1 MAESISGLGAA
12 AVAGQSRAETDRQK
26 LADDLDDFMTLLT
39 TQLQHQDP
47 LDPMDANEFTTQL
60 VQFASVEQQI
70 SQNANL
76 EALIKAQETAQLS
89 SVASY
94 VGRMAEV
101 KTNQVQI
108 YNGEAEFNYVLHED
122 SVGTLINIQ
131 DSSGRTVF
139 SGEGNV
145 SAGKHGVLWDGTD
158 LSGNQLPD
166 GIYKL
171 TVTAL
176 DADGA
181 PVDITTTAVGKITGV
196 SYAGDEPELIMTNQ
210 AVKLADVISL
220 KEAAVE
226 LSEVD
231 SIAAAQLK
239 AKASSKDASNSAVA
253 AQDAYDAL
261 VTLAESSDLE
271 EVQTQLTAAE
281 KAVNE
286 AAEAQSEANEAYM
299 TAENATSAYVAAEA
313 AQSATAAAARASK
326 AASEASVALAKAKA
340 AVKAAEDAA

>member
-1 MAESISGLGAA
+1 MADSISGLGAS
-12 AVAGQSRAETDRQK
+12 AVAGQSRSETDRQK

-70 SQNANL
+70 SQNSNL
-76 EALIKAQETAQLS
+76 ETLIKAQETSQLS

-122 SVGTLINIQ
+122 SVATLINIQ
-131 DSSGRTVF
+131 DDNGRTVF
-139 SGEGNV
+139 SGEGNLA
-145 SAGKHGVLWDGTD
+145 AGKHGVLWDGTD

-166 GIYKL
+166 GLYKL

-210 AVKLADVISL
+210 AVTLGDVISL
-220 KEAAVE
+220 KEEAIE

-239 AKASSKDASNSAVA
+239 AKAS
-253 AQDAYDAL
+253 AQDAVASADSAQASYEAAQEY
-261 VTLAESSDLE
+261 AEDYPITE
-271 EVQTQLTAAE
+271 IEAEVE
-281 KAVNE
+281 KAKVASE
-286 AAEAQSEANEAYM
+286 AAAAAKAEAEEAYE
-299 TAENATSAYVAAEA
+299 TAQNATSSALAAEA
-313 AQSATAAAARASK
+313 AQTAITAAAKASK
-326 AASEASVALAKAKA
+326 AASDAAQANATAKALAEIA
-340 AVKAAEDAA
+340 AAA

>member
-1 MAESISGLGAA
+1 
-12 AVAGQSRAETDRQK
+12 
-26 LADDLDDFMTLLT
+26 MTLLT

-76 EALIKAQETAQLS
+76 ETLIKAQETSQLS

-131 DSSGRTVF
+131 DDNGRTVF
-139 SGEGNV
+139 SGEGNLA
-145 SAGKHGVLWDGTD
+145 AGKHGVLWDGTD
-158 LSGNQLPD
+158 LSGNKLPD
-166 GIYKL
+166 GLYKL

-181 PVDITTTAVGKITGV
+181 PVDVTTTAVGKITGV

-210 AVKLADVISL
+210 AVKLANVISL
-220 KEAAVE
+220 KEEAVE

-239 AKASSKDASNSAVA
+239 AKASS
-253 AQDAYDAL
+253 QDATAS
-261 VTLAESSDLE
+261 AES
-271 EVQTQLTAAE
+271 A
-281 KAVNE
+281 KASHE
-286 AAEAQSEANEAYM
+286 AAAAIAEAHPVTEIEAQAIKAEEAAKLATEAQTEANEAYQ
-299 TAENATSAYVAAEA
+299 TAQNATSSALAAEA
-313 AQSATAAAARASK
+313 AQTAITAAAKASK
-326 AASEASVALAKAKA
+326 AASEASQAYAKAKA
-340 AVKAAEDAA
+340 LAEAAT

>member
-1 MAESISGLGAA
+1 MADSISGLGAA

-76 EALIKAQETAQLS
+76 EALIKAQETSQLS

-101 KTNQVQI
+101 KTNQVQV

-131 DSSGRTVF
+131 DDNGRTVF
-139 SGEGNV
+139 SGEGNLA
-145 SAGKHGVLWDGTD
+145 AGKHGVLWDGTD
-158 LSGNQLPD
+158 LSGNKLPD
-166 GIYKL
+166 GLYKL

-181 PVDITTTAVGKITGV
+181 PVDVTTTAVGKITGV

-220 KEAAVE
+220 KEEAVE

-239 AKASSKDASNSAVA
+239 AKAS
-253 AQDAYDAL
+253 AQDAAAS
-261 VTLAESSDLE
+261 AESAQASYESTQEYAEDYPITE
-271 EVQTQLTAAE
+271 IEAEVE
-281 KAVNE
+281 KAKVASEAAAAAKAE
-286 AAEAQSEANEAYM
+286 AAEAYE
-299 TAENATSAYVAAEA
+299 TAQNATSSALAAEA
-313 AQSATAAAARASK
+313 AQTAITAAAKASK
-326 AASEASVALAKAKA
+326 AASDAAQANATAKALAEIA
-340 AVKAAEDAA
+340 AAA

>member
-1 MAESISGLGAA
+1 MADSISGLGAA
-12 AVAGQSRAETDRQK
+12 AVAGQSRSETDRQK

-70 SQNANL
+70 SQNSNL
-76 EALIKAQETAQLS
+76 ETLIKAQETSQLS

-131 DSSGRTVF
+131 DDNGRTVF
-139 SGEGNV
+139 SGEGNLT
-145 SAGKHGVLWDGTD
+145 AGKHGVLWDGTD
-158 LSGNQLPD
+158 LSGNKLPD
-166 GIYKL
+166 GLYKL

-181 PVDITTTAVGKITGV
+181 PVDVTTTAVGKITGV

-210 AVKLADVISL
+210 AVTLANVISL
-220 KEAAVE
+220 KEEAVE

-239 AKASSKDASNSAVA
+239 AKASSQDAGASAESAQASYEA
-253 AQDAYDAL
+253 AQEY
-261 VTLAESSDLE
+261 AEDYPITE
-271 EVQTQLTAAE
+271 IEAEVE
-281 KAVNE
+281 KAKVASE
-286 AAEAQSEANEAYM
+286 AAAAAKAEAEEAYE
-299 TAENATSAYVAAEA
+299 TAQNATSSALAAEA
-313 AQSATAAAARASK
+313 AQTAITAAAKASK
-326 AASEASVALAKAKA
+326 AASDAAQANATAKALAELA
-340 AVKAAEDAA
+340 AAA